1 MTVKKIL
8 LVEDEA
14 IIAMVTANTLKR
26 FGYQVQIAYSGE
38 DAVKLALAEDKP
50 DLILMDI
57 DLGPGMDGTEAA
69 RIILQEQEIP
79 VVFHSAHTEKEIVDK
94 TEEITSYGYIIKHSA
109 PTVLQASIKM
119 AFRLFDARME
129 LKDREQHYRSLF
141 EDAVGPIFIEDFSF
155 VKQRYHQLIAEGNI
169 EGPAD
174 FSLWL
179 ENHPEELDS
188 FESNVII
195 CDLNKAALRTLGR
208 GETDKPKT
216 LSECLGPEARLFF
229 KDEVTAVALDS
240 MPFEAEIPVL
250 TANGATNYFFLQLS
264 PIQGHE
270 KDYSRVHVMLIDI
283 TETKKAKHY

>member
-26 FGYQVQIAYSGE
+26 FGYQVQVAHSGE
-38 DAVKLALAEDKP
+38 EAIKMALEERVP

-57 DLGPGMDGTEAA
+57 DLGDGMDGTEAA
-69 RIILQEQEIP
+69 RIILQKQEIP
-79 VVFHSAHTEKEIVDK
+79 VVFHSAHTEKEIVEK
-94 TEEITSYGYIIKHSA
+94 TEEITSYGYIVKNSA

-119 AFRLFDARME
+119 AFRLFEARME

-141 EDAVGPIFIEDFSF
+141 EDAVGPVFIEDFST
-155 VKQRYHQLIAEGNI
+155 VKQRLRGLIAEGALKDASEI
-169 EGPAD
+169 GP
-174 FSLWL
+174 WL
-179 ENHPEELDS
+179 ENHPAEL
-188 FESNVII
+188 ESYKSMVTV
-195 CDLNKAALRTLGR
+195 CDLNKAALRTLGK

-229 KDEVTAVALDS
+229 KDEITAIALDT
-240 MPFEAEIPVL
+240 MPFEAEIPVP
-250 TANGATNYFFLQLS
+250 TINGRMNYFFLQLS
-264 PIQGHE
+264 PILGHE
-270 KDYSRVHVMLIDI
+270 KDYSRVHVMLVDI

>member
-1 MTVKKIL
+1 MTVKNIL

-94 TEEITSYGYIIKHSA
+94 TEEITSYGYILKHSA

-141 EDAVGPIFIEDFSF
+141 EDAVGPIFIEDFSA
-155 VKQRYHQLIAEGNI
+155 VKQRFNQLIAEGQI
-169 EGPAD
+169 QGSSDIGP
-174 FSLWL
+174 WL
-179 ENHPEELDS
+179 ENHPQELEAFKS
-188 FESNVII
+188 KVII

-208 GETDKPKT
+208 EETDKPKT
-216 LSECLGPEARLFF
+216 LLECLGPEARLFF
-229 KDEVTAVALDS
+229 KDEIIAIARDT
-240 MPFEAEIPVL
+240 MPFEAEIPVP
-250 TANGATNYFFLQLS
+250 TALGTMNYFFLQLN

-270 KDYSRVHVMLIDI
+270 KDYSRLHVMLIDI

>member
-14 IIAMVTANTLKR
+14 IIAMVTANTMKR
-26 FGYQVQIAYSGE
+26 FGYQVQIAHSGE
-38 DAVKLALAEDKP
+38 EAIQIVAEKGDP

-79 VVFHSAHTEKEIVDK
+79 VVFHSAHTEKEMVDK
-94 TEEITSYGYIIKHSA
+94 TEEITSYGYIVKNSA

-119 AFRLFDARME
+119 AFRLFEARTE

-141 EDAVGPIFIEDFSF
+141 EDAVGPIFIEDFSI
-155 VKQRYHQLIAEGNI
+155 VKQRFNQLIAGGEI
-169 EGPAD
+169 KDPLDFGP
-174 FSLWL
+174 WL

-188 FESNVII
+188 LKTKVII

-208 GETDKPKT
+208 EKTHKPKT
-216 LSECLGPEARLFF
+216 LLECLGPEARFFF
-229 KDEVTAVALDS
+229 KDEIVAIALDT
-240 MPFEAEIPVL
+240 MPFEAEIPVP
-250 TANGATNYFFLQLS
+250 TANGDMNYFFLQLS

-283 TETKKAKHY
+283 TGTKKAKHY